1 MKDKLKGC
9 LPTIIIIV
17 IMGMAVSLTKNTNP
31 ILFWIGLIVLT
42 LGGLIGVIALIWGII
57 VYIRNKIKSK

>member
-1 MKDKLKGC
+1 MKEKLKGC